1 MLGVY
6 IYIYM
11 WGEVQVYLHEK
22 MAHFQ
27 TTSISKEMDL
37 KVIRIEPR
45 LDSYKKAHFSC
56 KAMRSLALV

>member
-1 MLGVY
+1 
-6 IYIYM
+6 M